1 MTTAF
6 AKMHGLGNDFMV
18 MEAAADGSVPSA
30 ATVKAWADR
39 HTGVGFDQLLLV
51 GSAEAADA
59 SYRVFNADGQEVEQC
74 ANGARCV
81 ARFVAER
88 DHRREL
94 TLASLGGLITA
105 RVGKDGEVTI
115 SLGEPN
121 FDPASLPFMAEP
133 AQRYHLSVANRD
145 VSFGAVSM
153 GNPHAVVVVD
163 SVDNAPVGILGPGL
177 AQHDCFPRGVN
188 VGFAEIVNA
197 QRVKLRV
204 HERGVGET
212 RACGTG
218 AAAAV
223 AVGRSWGLLDAEVV
237 VELPGG
243 ELRISWPGSGKPL
256 GLTGPASW
264 VYRGNL
270 QR

>member
-30 ATVKAWADR
+30 AILRAWADR
-39 HTGVGFDQLLLV
+39 HTGVGFDQLLLI
-51 GSAEAADA
+51 GSSNVADA

-88 DHRREL
+88 DHHHEL
-94 TLASLGGLITA
+94 TLASLGGIISA
-105 RVGKDGEVTI
+105 RVDNGEVT
-115 SLGEPN
+115 LGMGEPN
-121 FDPASLPFMAEP
+121 FDPASLPFT
-133 AQRYHLSVANRD
+133 AQRAERYQLRVANQE

-153 GNPHAVVVVD
+153 GNPHAVVIVD
-163 SVDNAPVGILGPGL
+163 SVETAPVGILGPGL
-177 AQHDCFPRGVN
+177 EHHVCFPRGVN
-188 VGFAEIVNA
+188 AGFAEIVNR

-223 AVGRSWGLLDAEVV
+223 AVGRSWGLLDAAVV

-243 ELRISWPGSGKPL
+243 ELRISWPGPGKPL

-270 QR
+270 ER